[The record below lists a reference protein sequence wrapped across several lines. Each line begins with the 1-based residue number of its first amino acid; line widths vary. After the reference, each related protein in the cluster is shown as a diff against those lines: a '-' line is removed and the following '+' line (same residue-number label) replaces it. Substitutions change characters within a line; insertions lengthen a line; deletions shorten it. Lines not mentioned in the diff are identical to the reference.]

1 LCFYE
6 FMLKSVEAQQ
16 QEMEMVS
23 IESLVPERHLLRKI
37 DGAVDFS
44 FIRERVKH
52 LYCEDNGRPAL
63 DPVVLF
69 KLLLLGYL
77 YGVRSERQLMREVE
91 VNVAYRWFLGLK
103 LRDKVPD
110 ASTLSQ
116 NRRRRFAEST
126 IYQEIFD
133 EIVELAMRRGL
144 ASGTVLYTDST
155 HLKANANKNKYD
167 VAEVTVKPREYLAAL
182 DAAIAEDRAE
192 HGKRPLKPSN
202 PEPETRQIKVSRT
215 DRDSGYMVRDGKPKG
230 FFYLDHRTVDG
241 RHAII
246 TDTHATPANVHDSVP
261 YLGRLDRQRERF
273 GFSIRAVGV
282 DAGYAA
288 AAIAQG
294 LEERN
299 IYGAIGYRTPT
310 HRDGYFY
317 KREFRY
323 DEKLDVYLCPNG
335 QLLRYRTTNR
345 EGYRQYHS
353 DPEQC
358 GNCPVRQKCTQSS
371 NATKVVTRHVWES
384 SRERM
389 DRHRL
394 SRVGKRIY
402 KRRKETVERSFAD
415 AKQLHGHRYARFRGL
430 TRVQQQCLLAA
441 TAQNIKKIALLLS
454 NSGPG
459 MPFPLF
465 PALVSAY
472 IDRLRRYRLL
482 MPIHNHQNR
491 KSIQKTNPTK
501 NDGVRQQSEKAFVKT
516 KAFCNSE
523 SRSTYIVVVVFPVG
537 SFTINTP

>member
-1 LCFYE
+1 
-6 FMLKSVEAQQ
+6 MLKKPGDEQ
-16 QEMEMVS
+16 QELEWVS
-23 IESLVPERHLLRKI
+23 IGWLVPEGHLLRKV
-37 DGAVDFS
+37 DQAVDFS

-103 LRDKVPD
+103 LRDKVAD

-133 EIVELAMRRGL
+133 EIVELAVKKGL
-144 ASGTVLYTDST
+144 ASGAVLYTDST
-155 HLKANANKNKYD
+155 HLKANANKNRFD
-167 VAEVTVKPREYLAAL
+167 VAEVKGKAAEYLEGL
-182 DAAIAEDRAE
+182 EAAIDEDRAV
-192 HGKRPLKPSN
+192 HGKRPLKSSEA
-202 PEPETRQIKVSRT
+202 EPEAKRIKVSRT
-215 DRDSGYMVRDGKPKG
+215 DPDSGYMVREGKPKG

-246 TDTHATPANVHDSVP
+246 TDTHVTPANVHDSVP

-273 GFSIRAVGV
+273 NFSIRAVGV

-288 AAIAQG
+288 AAITQG
-294 LEERN
+294 LEERS
-299 IYGAIGYRTPT
+299 IYGVIGYRTPT

-317 KREFRY
+317 KREYRY
-323 DEKLDVYLCPNG
+323 EEKLDVYICPNQQRLG
-335 QLLRYRTTNR
+335 YRTTNR

-358 GNCPVRQKCTQSS
+358 RGCPLRHQCTQSA

-389 DRHRL
+389 DQHRL

-415 AKQLHGHRYARFRGL
+415 AKQLHGHRYARFRGM
-430 TRVQQQCLLAA
+430 TKVQQQCLLAA

-454 NSGPG
+454 RTGPNL
-459 MPFPLF
+459 PLF
-465 PALVSAY
+465 LLPTLLSAY
-472 IDRLRRYRLL
+472 IHQLCRY
-482 MPIHNHQNR
+482 
-491 KSIQKTNPTK
+491 
-501 NDGVRQQSEKAFVKT
+501 QSMLT
-516 KAFCNSE
+516 DL
-523 SRSTYIVVVVFPVG
+523 
-537 SFTINTP
+537 SFQS

>member
-1 LCFYE
+1 
-6 FMLKSVEAQQ
+6 MLKKPEAQQ
-16 QEMEMVS
+16 QELEMVS
-23 IESLVPERHLLRKI
+23 VESLVPSEHLLRKI
-37 DGAVDFS
+37 DRVVDFS
-44 FIRERVKH
+44 FIHDRVKH
-52 LYCEDNGRPAL
+52 LYSEDNGRPAL
-63 DPVVLF
+63 EPVVLF

-91 VNVAYRWFLGLK
+91 VNVAYRWFLGLR

-116 NRRRRFAEST
+116 NRRRRFAQSA

-133 EIVELAMRRGL
+133 RIVELAVNKGL

-167 VAEVTVKPREYLAAL
+167 LAEVQLKPQQYLAAL
-182 DAAIAEDRAE
+182 DAAVAEDRAA
-192 HGKRPLKPSN
+192 HGKSPLKAQTET
-202 PEPETRQIKVSRT
+202 EPETKQIKVSRT
-215 DRDSGYMVRDGKPKG
+215 DKDSGYMVRDGKPKG

-246 TDTHATPANVHDSVP
+246 TDTHVTPANVHDSVP

-273 GFSIRAVGV
+273 GFDIRAVGV

-299 IYGAIGYRTPT
+299 IYGVVGYRTPT

-317 KREFRY
+317 KREYRY
-323 DEKLDVYLCPNG
+323 EERLDVYICPNG
-335 QLLRYRTTNR
+335 QLLGYRTTNR

-358 GNCPVRQKCTQSS
+358 RNCPVRHKCTESA

-384 SRERM
+384 SRERI
-389 DRHRL
+389 DQHRL
-394 SRVGKRIY
+394 HRVGKRLY

-415 AKQLHGHRYARFRGL
+415 AKQLHGHRYARMRGL
-430 TRVQQQCLLAA
+430 SKVQQQCLLAA
-441 TAQNIKKIALLLS
+441 TAQNIKKIALMLS
-454 NSGPG
+454 RPGP
-459 MPFPLF
+459 
-465 PALVSAY
+465 
-472 IDRLRRYRLL
+472 
-482 MPIHNHQNR
+482 
-491 KSIQKTNPTK
+491 
-501 NDGVRQQSEKAFVKT
+501 
-516 KAFCNSE
+516 
-523 SRSTYIVVVVFPVG
+523 
-537 SFTINTP
+537 NTPLTTMLALLDAFTAQLNRYQKLNQIPSAAD